1 MVSQNEKYFP
11 IVLNVSTAF
20 FVILIS
26 FLNYFKF
33 SGSIMNFKLLGIII
47 VYVGMGIFMWAA
59 IYLKKAI
66 MGIINPRLDIIV
78 KNGPYKFCRHPVYF
92 GITISMLGLAIS
104 LRSWIGIITVLFLFL
119 PTEIHRAKLEEKA
132 MAQKFGEEWFEYV
145 KNTSFFFPF
154 L

>member
-1 MVSQNEKYFP
+1 MQIKNKKISVVLLNLLTAALVFFLSFLDVLKIPGNEKN
-11 IVLNVSTAF
+11 I
-20 FVILIS
+20 
-26 FLNYFKF
+26 
-33 SGSIMNFKLLGIII
+33 KLFGIII
-47 VYVGMGIFMWAA
+47 VYIGILVLILSS

-78 KNGPYKFCRHPVYF
+78 KNGPYKFCRHPAYF